1 MDKSTQILWATG
13 PMSAIS
19 SELLYRLLC
28 ACQKKGLSKIFKTL
42 QVALLSI
49 KLCFIWVCLCIPC
62 VCVSAWLLA
71 KLFMP
76 FQPAFQNHPKA
87 LVWLSLL
94 VFSLFFL
101 ALLSSASQHFLWL
114 WLLSVFYPAI
124 SGGVLSLDSS
134 ILCSV
139 LWVGQKCEGHHNL
152 DLSQVQPYVSCWV
165 PKYLPACSSGFE
177 P

>member
-1 MDKSTQILWATG
+1 MHVKRRAPQRYLR
-13 PMSAIS
+13 P
-19 SELLYRLLC
+19 
-28 ACQKKGLSKIFKTL
+28 SK
-42 QVALLSI
+42 LLSV
-49 KLCFIWVCLCIPC
+49 LQSACSFASFGFVCIPC

-76 FQPAFQNHPKA
+76 FPVC
-87 LVWLSLL
+87 LSESSSGLWLSLL

-114 WLLSVFYPAI
+114 WLLSVLYPAI
-124 SGGVLSLDSS
+124 LGGVLSLDSS

-152 DLSQVQPYVSCWV
+152 DLSHLSAALCWI
-165 PKYLPACSSGFE
+165 PKFLPACSSCFE
-177 P
+177 LQDNIRTNRWPKKGLDAP